1 MIFLYYIMINKLIRK
16 PLYKQL
22 ADSMELAI
30 KKQVVKHNELLPSE
44 ADLCHTF
51 DISPKVVSMAYQ
63 QLSTLGLIRRVSGK
77 GTFVDSKQKIISRLK
92 DFMGITTML
101 RDTGHDVVIH
111 TPYMVVEEGHELKIN
126 AWSLHSEED
135 HYHIHRIHH
144 VDQCPY
150 LSRQIFM
157 PVSLYPN
164 ILDCY
169 DNNLSC
175 IDLVEQLSSR
185 LVASVES
192 DFQVINPSLKEINYL
207 ELFDDESVFYFYSRL
222 YDKDHTIIATFHSYF
237 PSTMMEFKLEPGE
250 GMYV

>member
-1 MIFLYYIMINKLIRK
+1 MHYIIINKLITK

-22 ADSMELAI
+22 ADSLEQAI
-30 KKQVVKHNELLPSE
+30 VKQVVAHNELLPSQAE
-44 ADLCHTF
+44 LCHTF

-77 GTFVDSKQKIISRLK
+77 GTFVDSQPKIVSRLK
-92 DFMGITTML
+92 DFMGITTWL
-101 RDTGHDVVIH
+101 RDTGHMVEIH
-111 TPYMVVEEGHELKIN
+111 TPYMVVEEGRELKIN
-126 AWSLHSEED
+126 AWSLHSEEP

-144 VDQCPY
+144 ADQHPY

-169 DNNLSC
+169 NNDLSC

-192 DFQVINPSLKEINYL
+192 DFQVIAPSLKEINYL

-222 YDKDHTIIATFHSYF
+222 YDKDNTIIATFHSYF
-237 PSTMMEFKLEPGE
+237 PSSMMDWKLELGE